1 MSTIVA
7 LIGLWLSRR
16 AEGRIKIINDEEN
29 FANGRDKRKSA
40 AYYQRR
46 PEGEVNLRPETV
58 EQIENAINIEKQK
71 LEATRRRIKR
81 NRRRFE
87 K

>member
-1 MSTIVA
+1 MSTVLSLIA
-7 LIGLWLSRR
+7 LWFARR

-58 EQIENAINIEKQK
+58 EQIENAITIEKQK
-71 LEATRRRIKR
+71 LDATRRRIER

>member
-1 MSTIVA
+1 MSTVLSLIA
-7 LIGLWLSRR
+7 LWFARR
-16 AEGRIKIINDEEN
+16 VEGRIKIINDEEN

-58 EQIENAINIEKQK
+58 EQIENAITIEKQK
-71 LEATRRRIKR
+71 LDATRRRIER